1 MRRPSTPHA
10 TELDILVG
18 RRIRLARNLSKI
30 TQAKLAAAM
39 GVSFQQIQKYEKGI
53 NCVCVSRLWELS
65 RILRVPLTYFFAD
78 VIKPKNEQISSE
90 NVLLQ
95 TETLELVG
103 NYYRINN
110 RILAKQIF
118 DIIKTAAQSDIN
130 KIKEIN

>member
-18 RRIRLARNLSKI
+18 RRIRLARNLSKMP
-30 TQAKLAAAM
+30 QVELAAAM
-39 GVSFQQIQKYEKGI
+39 GVSFQQIQKYEKGT
-53 NCVCVSRLWELS
+53 NCVCISRLWELS
-65 RILRVPLTYFFAD
+65 RILRVPFTYFFAD
-78 VIKPKNEQISSE
+78 VMQPENEHLSSE
-90 NVLLQ
+90 NILLQ

-118 DIIKTAAQSDIN
+118 DIIKTAAQSNIN
-130 KIKEIN
+130 KIKE

>member
-1 MRRPSTPHA
+1 
-10 TELDILVG
+10 
-18 RRIRLARNLSKI
+18 
-30 TQAKLAAAM
+30 M

-118 DIIKTAAQSDIN
+118 DIIKTAAKSDIN
-130 KIKEIN
+130 KIKE

>member
-1 MRRPSTPHA
+1 MRRPSTPHT

-65 RILRVPLTYFFAD
+65 RILRVPFTYFFAD
-78 VIKPKNEQISSE
+78 VIEPENEHLSSE
-90 NVLLQ
+90 NILLQ

-130 KIKEIN
+130 KIKE